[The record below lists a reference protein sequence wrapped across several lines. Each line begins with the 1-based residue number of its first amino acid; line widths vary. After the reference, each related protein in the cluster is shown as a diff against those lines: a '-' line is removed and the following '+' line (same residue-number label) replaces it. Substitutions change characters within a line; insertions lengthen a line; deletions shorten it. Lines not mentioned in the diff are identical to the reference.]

1 MDWSIGVVGTG
12 VMAETMIAGL
22 REEGTAGARII
33 ASHRRPDRLKF
44 LEERY
49 GVRTTL
55 SNAEAAQ
62 ADLVVLAVKPQT
74 LPGVLAELRGKIPE
88 KSILLSIVAGARMRL
103 LQDSTGHSRVVRSMP
118 NLPCRIRK
126 GMTVWC
132 APAEVS
138 ATEKARI
145 QAVLRVMGEEVSV
158 EEEEHVDRATAVSGT
173 GPAIVAHFVK
183 AYLEAAA
190 YVGLPRAV
198 ARQTVLATLQGT
210 VEMLRAS
217 DGHVAE
223 LIDEVTSP
231 GGTTTR
237 ALQVLKNGRFSAV
250 LTESVEGAYLR
261 SRELGD
267 ALEAR
272 FRR

>member
-1 MDWSIGVVGTG
+1 M
-12 VMAETMIAGL
+12 
-22 REEGTAGARII
+22 
-33 ASHRRPDRLKF
+33 P
-44 LEERY
+44 
-49 GVRTTL
+49 
-55 SNAEAAQ
+55 
-62 ADLVVLAVKPQT
+62 P
-74 LPGVLAELRGKIPE
+74 PE
-88 KSILLSIVAGARMRL
+88 V
-103 LQDSTGHSRVVRSMP
+103 
-118 NLPCRIRK
+118 N
-126 GMTVWC
+126 
-132 APAEVS
+132 

-250 LTESVEGAYLR
+250 LTESVEAAYLR

-272 FRR
+272 VRR